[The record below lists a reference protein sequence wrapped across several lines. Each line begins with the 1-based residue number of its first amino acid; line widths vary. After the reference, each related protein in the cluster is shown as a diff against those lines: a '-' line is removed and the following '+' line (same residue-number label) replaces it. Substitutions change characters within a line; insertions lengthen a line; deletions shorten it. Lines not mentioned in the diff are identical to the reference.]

1 MRKLYYGLISF
12 LLMPIFVLA
21 DNTTQTGSGNS
32 GGSST
37 GFNSGGQPVLTNP
50 LQSNDV
56 MALFNNVV
64 NFLLQ
69 VAAPV
74 AVIMAIYAGFLF
86 VTAGDNAEKVKTARK
101 TLMYVIIG
109 VAVLILS
116 KGIVTLATSFLEVKP

>member
-1 MRKLYYGLISF
+1 MRRMYYIVVGL
-12 LLMPIFVLA
+12 LLPVVALA
-21 DNTTQTGSGNS
+21 VHT
-32 GGSST
+32 GGSPHDADAPSP
-37 GFNSGGQPVLTNP
+37 GSQPVLTNP

-86 VTAGDNAEKVKTARK
+86 VTAGDNEEKVKTARK

>member
-1 MRKLYYGLISF
+1 MRKIYYVVVGLILPVVALS
-12 LLMPIFVLA
+12 A
-21 DNTTQTGSGNS
+21 GGTGDT
-32 GGSST
+32 GGAGGT
-37 GFNSGGQPVLTNP
+37 GDMTGGQPVLTNP